1 MYIYIVHRWRLV
13 LPRLSFTQLY
23 QSSLPRYLTLISN
36 SPKLHSKVNIFLS
49 FFFTVYILLI
59 FLKMCYMTLLFV
71 FSTVSEPP
79 LMTDK
84 TVTDCIIYGCTKAET
99 EEEDVKP
106 KYKYFEDMKDPRRE
120 RDIVIKLRQSPG
132 MRRRKEKEKHKAER
146 ESKEQAKHLVKLKSD
161 EIVTESRA

>member
-1 MYIYIVHRWRLV
+1 MEASFAEAV
-13 LPRLSFTQLY
+13 LYAAVPIIIATVPAPHLEF
-23 QSSLPRYLTLISN
+23 
-36 SPKLHSKVNIFLS
+36 SKVAFKGKY
-49 FFFTVYILLI
+49 FFTVYILLI
-59 FLKMCYMTLLFV
+59 FLKMCFMTLLFV

>member
-1 MYIYIVHRWRLV
+1 M
-13 LPRLSFTQLY
+13 PRLSFTQLY
-23 QSSLPRYLTLISN
+23 QSSLPRYLPLISN
-36 SPKLHSKVNIFLS
+36 SLKLHSKVNI
-49 FFFTVYILLI
+49 FFTVYILLI
-59 FLKMCYMTLLFV
+59 FLKICYMTLLFV

>member
-1 MYIYIVHRWRLV
+1 M
-13 LPRLSFTQLY
+13 PRLSFTQLY

-36 SPKLHSKVNIFLS
+36 SLKLHSKVNI
-49 FFFTVYILLI
+49 FFTVYILLI

-132 MRRRKEKEKHKAER
+132 MRRRKEKGKHKAER

>member
-1 MYIYIVHRWRLV
+1 MEASFAEAV
-13 LPRLSFTQLY
+13 LYAAVPIIIATVPDPHLEF
-23 QSSLPRYLTLISN
+23 
-36 SPKLHSKVNIFLS
+36 SKVAFKGKY
-49 FFFTVYILLI
+49 FFTVYILLI
-59 FLKMCYMTLLFV
+59 FLKICYMTLLFV

>member
-1 MYIYIVHRWRLV
+1 MYIYFVHRWRLV

-36 SPKLHSKVNIFLS
+36 SLKLHSKVNI
-49 FFFTVYILLI
+49 FFTVYILLI
-59 FLKMCYMTLLFV
+59 FLRMCYMTLLFV

>member
-1 MYIYIVHRWRLV
+1 
-13 LPRLSFTQLY
+13 
-23 QSSLPRYLTLISN
+23 
-36 SPKLHSKVNIFLS
+36 
-49 FFFTVYILLI
+49 
-59 FLKMCYMTLLFV
+59 MCYMTLLFV

-161 EIVTESRA
+161 EIVAESRA

>member
-1 MYIYIVHRWRLV
+1 MEASFAEAV
-13 LPRLSFTQLY
+13 LYAAVPIIIATVPDPHLEF
-23 QSSLPRYLTLISN
+23 
-36 SPKLHSKVNIFLS
+36 SKVAFKGKYLLF

>member
-36 SPKLHSKVNIFLS
+36 SLKLHSKVNI
-49 FFFTVYILLI
+49 FFTVYILLI

-106 KYKYFEDMKDPRRE
+106 KYKYFEDMKDLRRE

>member
-1 MYIYIVHRWRLV
+1 M
-13 LPRLSFTQLY
+13 PRLSFTQLY

-36 SPKLHSKVNIFLS
+36 SLKLHSKVNI
-49 FFFTVYILLI
+49 FFTVYILLI

-146 ESKEQAKHLVKLKSD
+146 ESKEQTKHLVKLKSD

>member
-1 MYIYIVHRWRLV
+1 M
-13 LPRLSFTQLY
+13 PRLSFTQLY
-23 QSSLPRYLTLISN
+23 QSSLPRYLTFISN
-36 SPKLHSKVNIFLS
+36 SLKLHSKVNI
-49 FFFTVYILLI
+49 FFTVYILLI

>member
-1 MYIYIVHRWRLV
+1 M
-13 LPRLSFTQLY
+13 PRLSFTQLY

-36 SPKLHSKVNIFLS
+36 SLKLHSKVNIF
-49 FFFTVYILLI
+49 FTVYIPLI

>member
-1 MYIYIVHRWRLV
+1 M
-13 LPRLSFTQLY
+13 PRLSFTQLY
-23 QSSLPRYLTLISN
+23 QSLLPRYLTLILN
-36 SPKLHSKVNIFLS
+36 SLKLHSKVNIF
-49 FFFTVYILLI
+49 FTVYILQI

>member
-1 MYIYIVHRWRLV
+1 M
-13 LPRLSFTQLY
+13 PRLSFTQLY

-36 SPKLHSKVNIFLS
+36 SLKLHSKVNI
-49 FFFTVYILLI
+49 FFTVYILLI
-59 FLKMCYMTLLFV
+59 FLKMCCMTLLFV

>member
-36 SPKLHSKVNIFLS
+36 SLKLHSKVNI
-49 FFFTVYILLI
+49 FFTVYILLI

-71 FSTVSEPP
+71 CSTVSEPP

>member
-1 MYIYIVHRWRLV
+1 M
-13 LPRLSFTQLY
+13 PRLSFTQLY

-36 SPKLHSKVNIFLS
+36 SLKLHSKVNI
-49 FFFTVYILLI
+49 FFTVYILLI

-106 KYKYFEDMKDPRRE
+106 IYKYFEDMKDPRRE

>member
-23 QSSLPRYLTLISN
+23 QSSLPRYLPLISN
-36 SPKLHSKVNIFLS
+36 SLKLHSKVNI
-49 FFFTVYILLI
+49 FFTVYILLI

>member
-36 SPKLHSKVNIFLS
+36 SLKLHSKVNILI
-49 FFFTVYILLI
+49 TVYILLI

>member
-36 SPKLHSKVNIFLS
+36 SLKLHSKVNI
-49 FFFTVYILLI
+49 FFTVYILLI
-59 FLKMCYMTLLFV
+59 FLKMCCMTLLFV

>member
-1 MYIYIVHRWRLV
+1 M
-13 LPRLSFTQLY
+13 PRLSFTQLY

-36 SPKLHSKVNIFLS
+36 SLKLHSRVNIF
-49 FFFTVYILLI
+49 FTVNILLI

>member
-23 QSSLPRYLTLISN
+23 QSSLPRYLTFISN
-36 SPKLHSKVNIFLS
+36 SLKLHSKVNIF
-49 FFFTVYILLI
+49 FTVYIPLI

>member
-1 MYIYIVHRWRLV
+1 M
-13 LPRLSFTQLY
+13 PRLSFTQLY

-36 SPKLHSKVNIFLS
+36 SLKLHSKVNN
-49 FFFTVYILLI
+49 FFTVYILLI

>member
-1 MYIYIVHRWRLV
+1 M
-13 LPRLSFTQLY
+13 PRLSFTQLY
-23 QSSLPRYLTLISN
+23 QSSLPRYLPLISN
-36 SPKLHSKVNIFLS
+36 SLKLHSKVNI
-49 FFFTVYILLI
+49 FFTVYILLI

>member
-1 MYIYIVHRWRLV
+1 M
-13 LPRLSFTQLY
+13 PRLSFTQLY
-23 QSSLPRYLTLISN
+23 QSSLPRYPTLISN
-36 SPKLHSKVNIFLS
+36 SLKLHSKVNI
-49 FFFTVYILLI
+49 FFTVYILLI
-59 FLKMCYMTLLFV
+59 FLKICYMTLLFV

>member
-1 MYIYIVHRWRLV
+1 MEASFAEAV
-13 LPRLSFTQLY
+13 LYAAVPIIIATVPDPHLEF
-23 QSSLPRYLTLISN
+23 
-36 SPKLHSKVNIFLS
+36 SKVAFKGKYLLF

-59 FLKMCYMTLLFV
+59 FLRMCYMTLLFV

>member
-1 MYIYIVHRWRLV
+1 MEASFAEAV
-13 LPRLSFTQLY
+13 LYAAVPIIIATVPDPHLEF
-23 QSSLPRYLTLISN
+23 
-36 SPKLHSKVNIFLS
+36 SKVAFKGKY
-49 FFFTVYILLI
+49 FFTVYILLI
-59 FLKMCYMTLLFV
+59 FLKMCCMTLLFV

>member
-1 MYIYIVHRWRLV
+1 
-13 LPRLSFTQLY
+13 
-23 QSSLPRYLTLISN
+23 
-36 SPKLHSKVNIFLS
+36 
-49 FFFTVYILLI
+49 
-59 FLKMCYMTLLFV
+59 MCYMTLLFV

-132 MRRRKEKEKHKAER
+132 MRRRKEKGKHKAER

>member
-1 MYIYIVHRWRLV
+1 M
-13 LPRLSFTQLY
+13 PRLSFTQLY

-36 SPKLHSKVNIFLS
+36 SLKLHSKVNI
-49 FFFTVYILLI
+49 FFTVYILLI

-106 KYKYFEDMKDPRRE
+106 KYKYFEDMKGPRRE

>member
-1 MYIYIVHRWRLV
+1 MEASFAEAV
-13 LPRLSFTQLY
+13 LYAAVPIIIATVPDPHLEF
-23 QSSLPRYLTLISN
+23 
-36 SPKLHSKVNIFLS
+36 SKVAFKGKYLFS

>member
-36 SPKLHSKVNIFLS
+36 SLKLHSKVNI
-49 FFFTVYILLI
+49 FFTVYILLI

-132 MRRRKEKEKHKAER
+132 MRRRKEKGKHKAER

>member
-1 MYIYIVHRWRLV
+1 M
-13 LPRLSFTQLY
+13 PRLSFTQLY
-23 QSSLPRYLTLISN
+23 QSSLPRYLPLISN
-36 SPKLHSKVNIFLS
+36 SLKLHSKVNI
-49 FFFTVYILLI
+49 FFTVYILLI
-59 FLKMCYMTLLFV
+59 FLKMCFMTLLFV

>member
-1 MYIYIVHRWRLV
+1 M
-13 LPRLSFTQLY
+13 PRLSFTQLY

-36 SPKLHSKVNIFLS
+36 SLKLHSKVNI
-49 FFFTVYILLI
+49 FFTVYILLI
-59 FLKMCYMTLLFV
+59 FLNMCYMTLLFV

>member
-1 MYIYIVHRWRLV
+1 M
-13 LPRLSFTQLY
+13 PRLSFTQLY

-36 SPKLHSKVNIFLS
+36 SLKLHSKVNI
-49 FFFTVYILLI
+49 FFTVYILLI

-146 ESKEQAKHLVKLKSD
+146 ERKEQAKHLVKLKSD

>member
-1 MYIYIVHRWRLV
+1 
-13 LPRLSFTQLY
+13 
-23 QSSLPRYLTLISN
+23 
-36 SPKLHSKVNIFLS
+36 
-49 FFFTVYILLI
+49 
-59 FLKMCYMTLLFV
+59 MCYMTLLFV

-84 TVTDCIIYGCTKAET
+84 TVTDCIIYGCTQAET

>member
-1 MYIYIVHRWRLV
+1 MEASFAEAV
-13 LPRLSFTQLY
+13 LYAAVPIIIATVPDPHLEF
-23 QSSLPRYLTLISN
+23 
-36 SPKLHSKVNIFLS
+36 SKVAFKGKY
-49 FFFTVYILLI
+49 FFTVYILLI

>member
-1 MYIYIVHRWRLV
+1 M
-13 LPRLSFTQLY
+13 PRLSFTQLY

-36 SPKLHSKVNIFLS
+36 SLKLHSKVNI
-49 FFFTVYILLI
+49 FFTVYILLI
-59 FLKMCYMTLLFV
+59 FLKICYMTLLFV

>member
-1 MYIYIVHRWRLV
+1 MEASFAEAV
-13 LPRLSFTQLY
+13 LYAAVPIIIATVPDPHLEF
-23 QSSLPRYLTLISN
+23 
-36 SPKLHSKVNIFLS
+36 SKVAFKGKY
-49 FFFTVYILLI
+49 FFTVYILLI
-59 FLKMCYMTLLFV
+59 FLKMCFMTLLFV

>member
-1 MYIYIVHRWRLV
+1 MEASFAEAV
-13 LPRLSFTQLY
+13 LYAAVPIIIATV
-23 QSSLPRYLTLISN
+23 PD
-36 SPKLHSKVNIFLS
+36 LHLEFSKVAFKGKY
-49 FFFTVYILLI
+49 FFTVYILLI
-59 FLKMCYMTLLFV
+59 FLKMCFMTLLFV

>member
-1 MYIYIVHRWRLV
+1 M
-13 LPRLSFTQLY
+13 PRLSFTQLY
-23 QSSLPRYLTLISN
+23 QSLLPRYLTLILN
-36 SPKLHSKVNIFLS
+36 SLKLHSKVNI
-49 FFFTVYILLI
+49 FFTVYILLI

>member
-1 MYIYIVHRWRLV
+1 M
-13 LPRLSFTQLY
+13 PRLSFTQLY
-23 QSSLPRYLTLISN
+23 QSSLPRYLPLISN
-36 SPKLHSKVNIFLS
+36 SLKLHSKVNI
-49 FFFTVYILLI
+49 FFTVYILLI
-59 FLKMCYMTLLFV
+59 FLRMCYMTLLFV